1 MTEVKRKDD
10 TFTLPESHYDIAK
23 LTDYYTRA
31 TDGSQRI
38 LPKEKH
44 RYVMYLRK
52 STDDEVKQARSKT
65 NGPSASSSP
74 TK

>member
-31 TDGSQRI
+31 TERFGKP
-38 LPKEKH
+38 LPKSI
-44 RYVMYLRK
+44 R
-52 STDDEVKQARSKT
+52 
-65 NGPSASSSP
+65 SSS
-74 TK
+74 